1 MNDLD
6 LLWQLIEQ
14 GREGNNIGT
23 DIGLAKL
30 NKIIG
35 GIQPSRYYL
44 VGASSSVGKTAFAL
58 YIMYNILKNECE
70 SDPVYFI
77 YFSLEIGSD
86 ILLAKLMGLYCAEEF
101 GVYLTLDD
109 ILSFTNKINDY
120 NYECLIKAR
129 EWIASIYR
137 YITIIDK
144 GLSAR
149 ILYKETIPI
158 MERYGKLISQPD
170 GSEYFVPNNP
180 KTKVIGII
188 DHCNLV
194 RNEEGRTKKGEID
207 LMSTYMVTLKRK
219 FKISWFMLM
228 QQNRE
233 SSSVDRRKLDLSEP
247 GLTDLKES
255 GTPSEDADVVLQL
268 YYPFREKLTTYR
280 GYKIL
285 GDDGLK
291 QNHRSVII
299 SKNRYGVANQVINM
313 SFYGSVG
320 WFNELPSPEE
330 ITDFS
335 QYRYESKNIPCKQ
348 GTPKQIRDEA
358 EKPKKEIIYKF

>member
-1 MNDLD
+1 
-6 LLWQLIEQ
+6 
-14 GREGNNIGT
+14 
-23 DIGLAKL
+23 
-30 NKIIG
+30 
-35 GIQPSRYYL
+35 
-44 VGASSSVGKTAFAL
+44 
-58 YIMYNILKNECE
+58 
-70 SDPVYFI
+70 
-77 YFSLEIGSD
+77 
-86 ILLAKLMGLYCAEEF
+86 
-101 GVYLTLDD
+101 
-109 ILSFTNKINDY
+109 
-120 NYECLIKAR
+120 
-129 EWIASIYR
+129 
-137 YITIIDK
+137 
-144 GLSAR
+144 
-149 ILYKETIPI
+149 
-158 MERYGKLISQPD
+158 
-170 GSEYFVPNNP
+170 
-180 KTKVIGII
+180 
-188 DHCNLV
+188 
-194 RNEEGRTKKGEID
+194 
-207 LMSTYMVTLKRK
+207 
-219 FKISWFMLM
+219 MLM

-255 GTPSEDADVVLQL
+255 GTPAEDADVVLQL

-348 GTPKQIRDEA
+348 GAPKQIKDEA